1 MAVSQKTLDTLKK
14 RAFAPALP
22 AQPDVDLGNDPPE
35 LAKWLSKILQRHRTL
50 WDGTLGLMRM
60 TQHRIKLQ
68 SGVTPVRQHRNKAG
82 LRALEIE
89 RAEVGRMLKMG
100 VTEPATSDW
109 ASPVVLVPR
118 PDGTPRF
125 WIDYRRLK

>member
-1 MAVSQKTLDTLKK
+1 MKQ
-14 RAFAPALP
+14 
-22 AQPDVDLGNDPPE
+22 
-35 LAKWLSKILQRHRTL
+35 
-50 WDGTLGLMRM
+50 

-68 SGVTPVRQHRNKAG
+68 SGVTPVRQHPYKAG

-89 RAEVGRMLKMG
+89 RAEVGQVLKMG
-100 VTEPATSDW
+100 VIEPATSDW